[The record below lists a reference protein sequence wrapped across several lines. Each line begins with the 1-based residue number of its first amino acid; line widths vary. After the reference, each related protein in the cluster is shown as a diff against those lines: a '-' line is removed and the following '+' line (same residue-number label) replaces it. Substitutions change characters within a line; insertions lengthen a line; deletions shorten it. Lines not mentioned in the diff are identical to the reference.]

1 MSNEGPKILELILDE
16 VKSIRVKADES
27 DNRLN
32 SIDVTLAKQNI
43 SLDNHIKRTE
53 LLEHRMEPVE
63 KHVLMINGFFK
74 ILGIVGT
81 IVAIAVSIFQLL
93 KLIP

>member
-16 VKSIRVKADES
+16 VKTIRAKADEA
-27 DNRLN
+27 DKRLD
-32 SIDVTLAKQNI
+32 SIDVTLAKQHI
-43 SLDNHIKRTE
+43 SLENHIKRTE

-63 KHVLMINGFFK
+63 KHVIAINGFFK

-81 IVAIAVSIFQLL
+81 IVAIAVGIFQLL
-93 KLIP
+93 QILP

>member
-1 MSNEGPKILELILDE
+1 MSDEGPRILELILDE
-16 VKSIRVKADES
+16 VKTIRVKAYES

-32 SIDVTLAKQNI
+32 SIDVTLAKQSI

-53 LLEHRMEPVE
+53 MLEHRMEPVE
-63 KHVLMINGFFK
+63 KHVLMLNGFFK
-74 ILGIVGT
+74 ILGLLGT
-81 IVAIAVSIFQLL
+81 IVAIAVGIFQLF